1 MRTSEGATDISML
14 KILIVDDDPALA
26 DVLAAFL
33 GTCGFQTDYATDG
46 ATAVQ
51 RARDTQPDLIIMDLM
66 LPRLSGGEAAA
77 ALKRDPST
85 SAIPILAISGLDDPE
100 PLVDILAIDALLRK
114 PFDLDELERRV
125 AALLRSRST

>member
-1 MRTSEGATDISML
+1 M

-26 DVLAAFL
+26 DVLATFL
-33 GTCGFQTDYATDG
+33 GTCGFQTDNATDG
-46 ATAVQ
+46 VTAVQ
-51 RARDTQPDLIIMDLM
+51 RARDIQPDLIIMDLM

-77 ALKRDPST
+77 ALKRDPAT